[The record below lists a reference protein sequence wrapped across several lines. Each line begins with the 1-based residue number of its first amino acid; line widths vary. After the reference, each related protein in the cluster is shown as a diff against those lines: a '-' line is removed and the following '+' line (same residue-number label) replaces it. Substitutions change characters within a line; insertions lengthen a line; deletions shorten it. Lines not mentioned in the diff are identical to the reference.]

1 MRRREPRQ
9 FLGTSVVS
17 NKHSSRQLVIVKRR
31 IIDISVVVVVVEVVV
46 VVIELDVVV
55 GVVVVVVV
63 VVVVGC
69 NEARSDA
76 VHGRTDCRRQQH

>member
-17 NKHSSRQLVIVKRR
+17 NKHSSRQLVIVERR

-63 VVVVGC
+63 VVGC